1 MTLPLTPEELK
12 QYNNVPTTPL
22 SQKLG
27 DTINELVA
35 GTAYQVEDMA
45 ARNALTPSDKE
56 VVRVKSTGELFVYD
70 ATYSRWRVVPN
81 SSTRPD
87 YFTYIRTPFTPLYL
101 YVDATSSDDT
111 GEGTQANPFASVA
124 RALNAVPH
132 GYKRTIYIMVASG
145 TYDDVEWVLPN
156 TGAIMQSDSTGDLT
170 FANTSIRIIGQ
181 APYTDGEQI
190 TITAGNTT
198 ANAVPHPSGL
208 GNYACL
214 SDFSFPTF
222 STPINPADPTGQY
235 MLFAPPTSAGT
246 PSVNGSI
253 IYSADNTTGA
263 VRLVNQNNANI
274 FSTGT
279 FYILRRDQLPSFTRL
294 SRINNYNNSPI
305 RIQAYNLAFVTT
317 SGSSPTGVAAS
328 NVSFQQCYFHAGLT
342 LNTNSESD
350 CSFTSCILDRL
361 PGYPVTPYF
370 WWKNAT
376 RGIMQKSYVKDTVLN
391 ASTGQFVNFGGVFES
406 TGTSYTKIVTGSDDV
421 STSHGAGPS
430 LGISYFGALDF
441 IGPGAGMQLTNTSVR
456 LSAGSGNLTFDGVS
470 NPMILASGSFFGVAS
485 GTAIGTG
492 TSFTIVGVHCA
503 TGSTNTLTPSAAG
516 IAGWNVQN
524 TATPGAEIQV
534 GANPAPVT
542 FASLPQTDFALGNT
556 SVGAVAK

>member
-35 GTAYQVEDMA
+35 GSAYQVEDMA

-87 YFTYIRTPFTPLYL
+87 YFTYVRSPFTPTYL
-101 YVDATSSDDT
+101 YVDPAGSDDT
-111 GEGTQANPFASVA
+111 GEGTQANPFASAA

-132 GYKRTIYIMVASG
+132 GYKRPIYIMVASG

-156 TGAIMQSDSTGDLT
+156 IGAIMQSDSTGDLT
-170 FANTSIRIIGQ
+170 LATTAIRIIGQ
-181 APYTDGEQI
+181 SPYTDGEQI
-190 TITAGNTT
+190 TIGAGNTT

-235 MLFAPPTSAGT
+235 MLFGPPTSAGT
-246 PSVNGSI
+246 PSFAGGHV
-253 IYSADNTTGA
+253 IYSADNTAGS
-263 VRLVNQNNANI
+263 VRLVTPSNI
-274 FSTGT
+274 FNTGT
-279 FYILRRDQLPSFTRL
+279 FYILRRDQLPTFTRL
-294 SRINNYNNSPI
+294 GEI
-305 RIQAYNLAFVTT
+305 RNFNGPANELAVYNLAFAVEL
-317 SGSSPTGVAAS
+317 SGNTRQVIASSCA
-328 NVSFQQCYFHAGLT
+328 FQQCYFNAGAMLSYT
-342 LNTNSESD
+342 EEGFNT
-350 CSFTSCILDRL
+350 CIVDKE
-361 PGYPVTPYF
+361 PGLGFTPYVYY
-370 WWKNAT
+370 
-376 RGIMQKSYVKDTVLN
+376 KSSNQSIVQRSYFKDAYV
-391 ASTGQFVNFGGVFES
+391 AAGQGLYTTFQGVFES
-406 TGTSYTKIVTGSDDV
+406 TGTAYPKIVTGILSNS
-421 STSHGAGPS
+421 STGGAGGS
-430 LGISYFGALDF
+430 VGFNFFGGCDF
-441 IGPGAGMQLTNTSVR
+441 IGPGVGMQLANTSMR
-456 LSAGSGNLTFDGVS
+456 ITSTYGNITFDGVS
-470 NPMILASGSFFGVAS
+470 NPMLLASGSFVGVAS

-492 TSFTIVGVHCA
+492 TDHITIGVHSA
-503 TGSTNTLTPSAAG
+503 TGSADAATPSAAG

-542 FASLPQTDFALGNT
+542 LASLPQTDFALGNA